1 MENLTLNIQKYAA
14 LQEEKARIEAEMAD
28 LKSAI
33 VEDMN
38 ASGVDAF
45 ATEDGLIAKVIE
57 STKFKY
63 TNEKMLIDWCK
74 QNNRFDLISENIVTT
89 KFNKELK
96 GALSLNESLGSGYAK
111 STTITLKVENYK

>member
-38 ASGVDAF
+38 TSGVDTF

-96 GALSLNESLGSGYAK
+96 GALALNESLGSGYAK

>member
-14 LQEEKARIEAEMAD
+14 LQEEKARIEAEMAE
-28 LKSAI
+28 LKGAI

>member
-74 QNNRFDLISENIVTT
+74 QNNRFDLISENIITT